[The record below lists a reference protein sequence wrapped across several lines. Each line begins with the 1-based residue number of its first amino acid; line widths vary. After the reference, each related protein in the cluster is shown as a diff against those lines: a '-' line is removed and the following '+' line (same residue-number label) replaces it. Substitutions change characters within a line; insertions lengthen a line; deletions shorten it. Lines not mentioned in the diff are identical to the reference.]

1 MMSDYNMLEPKDVF
15 QYFKEISDIPRGSGN
30 TAAIS
35 EYLCR
40 FAQEKG
46 LPYEH
51 DEIGN
56 VMIRKAA
63 SAGYEAH
70 EPVLLQGHVD
80 MVCVKTEDSD
90 HDFEKDP
97 IALIAENDWLHAD
110 RTTLGG
116 DDGIAVA
123 YMLAL
128 LADDSIPHPALETLF
143 TVDEETGM
151 YGAKALDP
159 AWIKAR
165 KMINLDSEEEGI
177 ITTGCAG
184 GVDVEAKLPV
194 KRHGLKGLPVRILI
208 SGLHGGHSGSS
219 IQQPVASANKLMGRV
234 LKALYDELPVSLVDI
249 YGGEKRNAIA
259 VSSEAILLADEEDI
273 QAIADLAGEMED
285 IFRREYRGADDE
297 ITITCTCEEEMLV
310 NAMDDDSARK
320 IIDFLILV
328 PHGVEKMNASIEGA
342 VETST
347 NLGVI
352 ESEEDFF
359 VGCSLTRSS
368 VGSAKKMLAD
378 RIVTL
383 TELLGGEAEVSG
395 DYPAWEFK
403 ADSDLLTLVKETEK
417 DITGIEP
424 VVAITHGGLECG
436 LISDS
441 LPDMQIVSI
450 GPEMK
455 DIHTSNE
462 MLSIPSVGKTWEI
475 LKEILRRM

>member
-1 MMSDYNMLEPKDVF
+1 MSDFYSIEPKEVF
-15 QYFKEISDIPRGSGN
+15 RFFKEISDIPRGSGN

-35 EYLCR
+35 AYLCR
-40 FAQEKG
+40 FAEEKG
-46 LPYEH
+46 LPCEH
-51 DEIGN
+51 DETGN
-56 VMIRKAA
+56 VLIRKDGTE
-63 SAGYEAH
+63 GYEDH
-70 EPVLLQGHVD
+70 DPVILQGHVD
-80 MVCVKTEDSD
+80 MVCVKTDDSE

-97 IALIAENDWLHAD
+97 IALIADGDWLHAD

-123 YMLAL
+123 YMVAL
-128 LADDSIPHPALETLF
+128 LEDDSIQHPPLETLF

-165 KMINLDSEEEGI
+165 KMINLDSEDEGI

-184 GVDVEAKLPV
+184 GVDVASTLPV
-194 KRHGLKGLPVRILI
+194 KRHALRGVPVRILI
-208 SGLHGGHSGSS
+208 GGLKGGHSGSS

-234 LKALYDELPVSLVDI
+234 LKALYEELPVSLVDI
-249 YGGEKRNAIA
+249 YGGEKRNAIS
-259 VSSEAILLADEEDI
+259 VSAEAILLADEEDI

-285 IFRREYRGADDE
+285 IFRNEFKCADDD
-297 ITITCTCEEEMLV
+297 ITITCQCEEEMLV
-310 NAMDDDSARK
+310 NAMDDESARK

-328 PHGVEKMNASIEGA
+328 PHGVEKMNASVEGA

-347 NLGVI
+347 NFGVM
-352 ESEEDFF
+352 ESDEEFF
-359 VGCSLTRSS
+359 YGFSLTRSS
-368 VGSAKKMLAD
+368 IGSAKKMLSE

-383 TELLGGEAEVSG
+383 TELLGGSAEVSG

-403 ADSDLLTLVKETEK
+403 TDSDLLTLVKEVEK
-417 DITGIEP
+417 DIMGIEP

-436 LISDS
+436 LISDC

-450 GPEMK
+450 GPAMK

-462 MLSIPSVGKTWEI
+462 MLSIPSVSRTWEI